1 MSTERDETYTIL
13 VKDKA
18 LATVKAD
25 LIHAFLSVRF
35 PFLLVFLSHQALILI
50 LFYYFIFSLL
60 CFALYQY
67 HNFPSTYLVIFL
79 ILLPLP
85 MH

>member
-25 LIHAFLSVRF
+25 LIHAFLSVSF
-35 PFLLVFLSHQALILI
+35 VYIYYVTFLWYQVFILNLTSLIHL
-50 LFYYFIFSLL
+50 
-60 CFALYQY
+60 Q
-67 HNFPSTYLVIFL
+67 
-79 ILLPLP
+79 LPLP
-85 MH
+85 SHVPVS